1 MIYLKKQEVRQLL
14 VNVVEKNK
22 KNIVVIEM
30 ENHKPLIF
38 DAASALDLAM
48 SLNYHYQT
56 TDIILRKE
64 AIINGFYD
72 LSSGIAGEILQKYI
86 NYDIH
91 LAIVG
96 DFSEGS
102 QALKDFIREANKGNN
117 FYFVSTFEEA
127 VECLGI

>member
-1 MIYLKKQEVRQLL
+1 MRQLL

-38 DAASALDLAM
+38 DTASALDLAM

-127 VECLGI
+127 VECLGN

>member
-1 MIYLKKQEVRQLL
+1 MRQLL

-38 DAASALDLAM
+38 DTASALDLAM

-96 DFSEGS
+96 DFNEGS

>member
-1 MIYLKKQEVRQLL
+1 MRQLL

-38 DAASALDLAM
+38 DTASALDLAM

-64 AIINGFYD
+64 AVINGFYD

-91 LAIVG
+91 LAIIG

-127 VECLGI
+127 VDCLGK